1 MGFGVIGLKLQRLL
15 KACLDLVTNPLRER
29 LGDGDDL
36 TVATERQGVKIPGID
51 VIGLALLQLFGMAG
65 RPLEGGALGILVLQQ
80 VAGVDH
86 QCLVCHIE
94 PRLTGRFTKGD
105 GSGKIPGMIGPPGI
119 LYLLILGPGF
129 GIPLM
134 KAIPVVRQLLASIV
148 IGRVHVREGDKFE
161 L

>member
-1 MGFGVIGLKLQRLL
+1 MGFGVVGLKLQRLL

-65 RPLEGGALGILVLQQ
+65 RPLEGSALGILVLQQ
-80 VAGVDH
+80 IAGVDH
-86 QCLVCHIE
+86 QRLVRHIVA
-94 PRLTGRFTKGD
+94 RLCGRFAKGD
-105 GSGKIPGMIGPPGI
+105 GLGKIPGMIGPPGI
-119 LYLLILGPGF
+119 LNLLVLRPGF